1 MKQVLFAL
9 MAIIALTSCGN
20 SQNAGAQSS
29 AKTNQKE
36 YVEVLYFHGKQRCVT
51 CNAIE
56 KLAKEVVGKDFAEQL
71 KNGKVVFRTID
82 ISTKEGE
89 KIADKYEVT
98 WSSLF
103 VNKWKDGKETK
114 NNMTDFGFSYAKGS
128 PDVFKAGVKK
138 KVDELLKQPA
148 DGVSTITVR

>member
-1 MKQVLFAL
+1 MRKILFVLLAV
-9 MAIIALTSCGN
+9 IALPLLGN
-20 SQNAGAQSS
+20 SQSAKAQSS
-29 AKTNQKE
+29 EKNSQKE

-56 KLAKEVVGKDFAEQL
+56 KLTKEVIDKDFAEQL
-71 KNGKVVFRTID
+71 KNGKVIFRAID

-103 VNKWKDGKETK
+103 VNKWKDSKETK
-114 NNMTDFGFSYAKGS
+114 NDMTDFGFSYAKGS
-128 PDVFKAGVKK
+128 PDVFKEGVKK
-138 KVDELLKQPA
+138 KINELLK
-148 DGVSTITVR
+148 

>member
-1 MKQVLFAL
+1 MKKLLFAL

-20 SQNAGAQSS
+20 SQNANAQGAT
-29 AKTNQKE
+29 KTNQKE

-51 CNAIE
+51 CNTIE
-56 KLAKEVVGKDFAEQL
+56 KLTKEVIDKDFAQQL
-71 KNGKVVFRTID
+71 KDGKVVFKVID

-128 PDVFKAGVKK
+128 PDVFKEGVKK
-138 KVDELLKQPA
+138 KVNEQLK
-148 DGVSTITVR
+148 

>member
-1 MKQVLFAL
+1 MKKVLFAL
-9 MAIIALTSCGN
+9 LAIIALCSCGN
-20 SQNAGAQSS
+20 SQNANAQTTTK
-29 AKTNQKE
+29 ATQKE
-36 YVEVLYFHGKQRCVT
+36 YVEVLYFHGKQRCIT

-56 KLAKEVVGKDFAEQL
+56 KLTKEVVEKDFAQQV
-71 KNGKVVFRTID
+71 KDGKVVFRVID

-103 VNKWKDGKETK
+103 INKWKDGKETK

-138 KVDELLKQPA
+138 KIEEQLK
-148 DGVSTITVR
+148 

>member
-1 MKQVLFAL
+1 MKQILFILLAVIGL
-9 MAIIALTSCGN
+9 SSCGN
-20 SQNAGAQSS
+20 NQTANAQSS
-29 AKTNQKE
+29 TKASQKE
-36 YVEVLYFHGKQRCVT
+36 VIEVLYFHGKQRCVT

-56 KLAKEVVGKDFAEQL
+56 KLTKEVVDKDFAQQL
-71 KNGKVVFRTID
+71 KDGKIVFKVID

-103 VNKWKDGKETK
+103 INKWKDGKEAK

-138 KVDELLKQPA
+138 KIDELLK
-148 DGVSTITVR
+148 

>member
-1 MKQVLFAL
+1 MKKNVFVLL
-9 MAIIALTSCGN
+9 AIIGLTSCGN
-20 SQNAGAQSS
+20 NQNANAQTSTK
-29 AKTNQKE
+29 AAQKE

-56 KLAKEVVGKDFAEQL
+56 KLTKEVVEKDFAEQL
-71 KNGKVVFRTID
+71 KNGKVVFKVID
-82 ISTKEGE
+82 ISTNEGE

-98 WSSLF
+98 WSSLYI
-103 VNKWKDGKETK
+103 NKWKDGKETK

-138 KVDELLKQPA
+138 KIDELLK
-148 DGVSTITVR
+148 